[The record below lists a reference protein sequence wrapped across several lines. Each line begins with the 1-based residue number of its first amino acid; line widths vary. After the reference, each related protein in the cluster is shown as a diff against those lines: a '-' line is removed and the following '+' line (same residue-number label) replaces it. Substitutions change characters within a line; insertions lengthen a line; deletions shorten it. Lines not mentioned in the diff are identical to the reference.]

1 MELFIYC
8 LGIVLST
15 LLAYINSSYNRN
27 LFKCALWLYS
37 AALILIVRLNP
48 QSDILNYNS
57 AMSSSSL
64 SYYYLREPVSWLSMR
79 LIYLITKSSYWT
91 FVIIDLILFY
101 VLFKS
106 LRKFQIPSYGYF
118 SILSF
123 FPFILGF
130 QNVYRQFIAVILM
143 LYVVSLI
150 FSGSQKRWFFW
161 ILALG
166 AHNVAGVFGFVN
178 LFNLRNRFAKPFYF
192 LSLVGVPFVFVIAS
206 SSKSSAETGA
216 DLSLIYVA
224 LQVFF
229 LVLIIYASK
238 FKITKQNS
246 FQLILLFSFLWL
258 SLISSIVL
266 SSAISER
273 ISMFGLILFYP
284 FVLKKIDEC
293 FTPVFLARLILIIS
307 GFVPLF
313 FFGTRH
319 FLFR

>member
-8 LGIVLST
+8 LGIVLSI
-15 LLAYINSSYNRN
+15 LFAYINSSYNN
-27 LFKCALWLYS
+27 LFKRALWFYS
-37 AALILIVRLNP
+37 AILILIVRLNP
-48 QSDILNYNS
+48 QADIINYNS
-57 AMSSSSL
+57 AMSSSLL
-64 SYYYLREPVSWLSMR
+64 SFYYLREPVSWISMR

-106 LRKFQIPSYGYF
+106 LRKFQIPSYGFF

-130 QNVYRQFIAVILM
+130 QNVYRQFIAVVLM

-150 FSGSQKRWFFW
+150 FSGSHKRWFFW

-166 AHNVAGVFGFVN
+166 AHNVAGVFGLINF
-178 LFNLRNRFAKPFYF
+178 FNLKNRFAKFFYF
-192 LSLVGVPFVFVIAS
+192 LSLLGVPFVFFIAS
-206 SSKSSAETGA
+206 SSKSSAETGS

-224 LQVFF
+224 LQVFIF
-229 LVLIIYASK
+229 VSVIYASK

-307 GFVPLF
+307 GFVPLL